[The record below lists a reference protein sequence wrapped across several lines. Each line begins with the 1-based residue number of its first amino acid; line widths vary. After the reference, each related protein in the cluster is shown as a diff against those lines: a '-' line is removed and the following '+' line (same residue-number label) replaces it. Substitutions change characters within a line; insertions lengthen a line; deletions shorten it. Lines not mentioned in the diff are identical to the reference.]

1 MFNKFSRK
9 ILPDVTISKLIRYV
23 ISQSV
28 DPKISVLTRG
38 LISHARYSKLMYLSL
53 WFTKVFQGGGETISM
68 FINLHLQRIVKE
80 CTLFEGTRTDYA

>member
-9 ILPDVTISKLIRYV
+9 ILPDVTISKLIQYV

-38 LISHARYSKLMYLSL
+38 LISHARYNKLMYLSL
-53 WFTKVFQGGGETISM
+53 WFTKVFQGGGETNFDVYKPPLAKNREGM
-68 FINLHLQRIVKE
+68 YFI
-80 CTLFEGTRTDYA
+80 

>member
-9 ILPDVTISKLIRYV
+9 ILPDVTISKLIQYV

-53 WFTKVFQGGGETISM
+53 WFTKVFQGGGETNLDVYKPPLAKNGEGM
-68 FINLHLQRIVKE
+68 YFIYRH
-80 CTLFEGTRTDYA
+80 TH